1 MSISGRSS
9 VEFALTADERDQL
22 VRWSQGAS
30 RLAVRAR
37 IVLRCAEPDVVYTRV
52 AADLGVSAMTVGKW
66 RKRFVESRLEGLADT
81 DRPGRPKAGLVL
93 SDLEREQLTR
103 WARRAKS
110 SQALALRSRIVLACA
125 EDTSNKRV
133 ANRLGTSVSTVARW
147 RRRFVELRLEGLA
160 DELRP
165 GRPPS
170 ILLDQVEEVVVATLE
185 TSPRDAT
192 HWSRASMAKRTG
204 LSKSTI
210 GRIWRQ
216 FELKPH
222 IQDSFKLSTDP
233 QFVEKVVDVVGL
245 YHHPPE
251 KAVVLCVDE
260 KEPFTWTKDAD
271 EILNSLA
278 KYIARISGAGH

>member
-103 WARRAKS
+103 
-110 SQALALRSRIVLACA
+110 
-125 EDTSNKRV
+125 
-133 ANRLGTSVSTVARW
+133 
-147 RRRFVELRLEGLA
+147 
-160 DELRP
+160 
-165 GRPPS
+165 
-170 ILLDQVEEVVVATLE
+170 
-185 TSPRDAT
+185 
-192 HWSRASMAKRTG
+192 
-204 LSKSTI
+204 
-210 GRIWRQ
+210 
-216 FELKPH
+216 
-222 IQDSFKLSTDP
+222 
-233 QFVEKVVDVVGL
+233 
-245 YHHPPE
+245 
-251 KAVVLCVDE
+251 
-260 KEPFTWTKDAD
+260 
-271 EILNSLA
+271 
-278 KYIARISGAGH
+278 